1 MKRYTQVVFIFIILF
16 SSCQKVVELN
26 LNNAAPQ
33 IVIQGEVTD
42 AKGPYTITINQSV
55 DFYSNNTFPAV
66 SGAIVKIS
74 DNQGAVDSLTEMSPG
89 VYTTH
94 FLQGEPGNTYTLSVL
109 AQNNS
114 FSAVSTMPAPVPLD
128 SVTLEST
135 SGFGQTRINAIVNFQ
150 DPAGIANY
158 YEFVEFING
167 QPFKNN
173 IFVFNDRLSDGK
185 YISTTLRTDSAY
197 ISLRDQV
204 EVKMY
209 SVDENTYNYFNQL
222 KESSGTGA
230 FNSTASPANPT
241 TNITGGSLGY
251 FSAHTTQSRTIIVF

>member
-16 SSCQKVVELN
+16 SSCQKEVELN

-135 SGFGQTRINAIVNFQ
+135 SGFGQTRINAIVNCQ
-150 DPAGIANY
+150 
-158 YEFVEFING
+158 
-167 QPFKNN
+167 
-173 IFVFNDRLSDGK
+173 
-185 YISTTLRTDSAY
+185 
-197 ISLRDQV
+197 
-204 EVKMY
+204 
-209 SVDENTYNYFNQL
+209 
-222 KESSGTGA
+222 
-230 FNSTASPANPT
+230 NP
-241 TNITGGSLGY
+241 
-251 FSAHTTQSRTIIVF
+251 